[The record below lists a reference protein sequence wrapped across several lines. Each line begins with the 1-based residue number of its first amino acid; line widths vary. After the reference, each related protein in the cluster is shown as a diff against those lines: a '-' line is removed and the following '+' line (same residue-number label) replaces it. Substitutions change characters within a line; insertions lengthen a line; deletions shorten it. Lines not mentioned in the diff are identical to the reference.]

1 MGHGELAA
9 LTEAEGLALA
19 ARFRQAG
26 ATLPPTEAQQ
36 GYLDKLLEAGDLSV
50 AEAAASAGVE
60 VSDPITRA
68 DASALIDH
76 LRETVDLAAAPS
88 ARQLKM
94 IRSLA
99 KKADLD
105 EAAAAALVGAAAL
118 DALTGGR
125 GGTASALIDLLLA
138 RTRGGATGDR

>member
-1 MGHGELAA
+1 
-9 LTEAEGLALA
+9 
-19 ARFRQAG
+19 
-26 ATLPPTEAQQ
+26 
-36 GYLDKLLEAGDLSV
+36 
-50 AEAAASAGVE
+50 
-60 VSDPITRA
+60 
-68 DASALIDH
+68 
-76 LRETVDLAAAPS
+76 VDLAAAPS